1 MIRSNGKPKTATS
14 TLAAGVK
21 AALLAVSVL
30 AMASGG
36 AKAQD
41 ATKGRLSGVIVD
53 AEDRLPIPNARVGA
67 YAILPGDSAWTMV
80 KGMASGI
87 DGGYSLEVAPGLY
100 RLIASLQSYT
110 PTVLDDIKV
119 SAGDTVETRVTLV
132 PRPIQIEGV
141 QVKGTELRGTE
152 ASALSKQKKA
162 AAVSDAIT
170 SEQIQKSTDSNAAEA
185 LQRVTG
191 LSVVG
196 GRYVYVRGLGERY
209 SSTQINGASVGT
221 PEPNKRVV
229 PLDVFP
235 SGVLDNVVVQKSYT
249 PDQDGEFGG
258 GVVNLNTKDFV
269 DGKRFTQSLTTGA
282 SAGALSREFLTYP
295 GGRFDFLGF
304 DDGRRGI
311 PGTLSRLAGDRR
323 VAPATFG
330 GEGLTPEQVQEIG
343 RSFENVW
350 TPRGEGA
357 KPNYAYSASFSR
369 GLTVLGKEV
378 GFLSSLSFN
387 NSFNSLSREN
397 NAYVGTAQDLT
408 PLYLY
413 KVEESTARVLGGAL
427 GNLSVRLADQ
437 QALRLRMLYTRSA
450 EDNAR
455 VSNGPN
461 FDYGSEGVRIT
472 HLGYVERGLLS
483 GVLSGDHTFAGL
495 GRLVVDWNSG
505 YSLATRNEPD
515 RREYVTEIVDP
526 ATGEYQI
533 SRRVIPLTRIFGEML
548 ENDRSQRLN
557 LAIPLR
563 TWSGRESKLKV
574 GGAHRSRSRDSS
586 FRRFGFR
593 VGTQAVSNLDLSLPP
608 ESLLVD
614 ENIRPGYFTFL
625 ETTRDND
632 RYRAGQRLNAGYVM
646 ADVPVLKKLRM
657 VGGLRYEKSEISVD
671 SRSPY
676 GQGIDASYVTLT
688 DEDALPA
695 VNLTYSLTGQ
705 SNIRASFSNTIS
717 RPEFR
722 ELSPFSMYD
731 YETGYSEQGN
741 PDVKSSMIGNY
752 DLRLEQFLDTRELL
766 AVSVFHKNLER
777 PIENVVEP
785 TSGGYSLFPRN
796 GHEGRLNGTEFEMRI
811 GAARIWDA
819 FAKVFPLVETP
830 SALQHFGLS
839 ANYSR
844 VRTSV
849 RVKVATADD
858 GSDIEREGPL
868 NGQSSYS
875 LNLGFFYGSKAFEGS
890 VLYTAFGR
898 RLSQVGAG
906 QYPNKLPDIYE
917 YPLQSLDLT
926 VSKDIAGMR
935 LKLSAENL
943 LNDVVEFRQGDEI
956 ARRYVPGRVYALSF
970 QWR

>member
-1 MIRSNGKPKTATS
+1 MIRSNDTPETATS
-14 TLAAGVK
+14 KLAAG
-21 AALLAVSVL
+21 AWTALLALLVL
-30 AMASGG
+30 CAAPGG
-36 AKAQD
+36 AAAQD
-41 ATKGRLSGVIVD
+41 PTKGRLSGVVVD
-53 AEDRLPIPNARVGA
+53 AEDRLPIPNARIGA

-80 KGMASGI
+80 KGMASGV
-87 DGGYSLEVAPGLY
+87 DGGYSLEVPPGLY
-100 RLIASLQSYT
+100 RLIVSLQSYT
-110 PTVLDDIKV
+110 PTVLDDIRV
-119 SAGDTVETRVTLV
+119 NAGDTVETRVTLV
-132 PRPIQIEGV
+132 PRPIQMEGV
-141 QVKGTELRGTE
+141 QVKGPELRGTE

-209 SSTQINGASVGT
+209 SSTQVNGASVGT

-258 GVVNLNTKDFV
+258 GVVNLNTKDFT
-269 DGKRFTQSLTTGA
+269 DGKRFTQSLTTGV

-304 DDGRRGI
+304 DDGRRGV
-311 PGTLSRLAGDRR
+311 PGILSRLAGDRR

-330 GEGLTPEQVQEIG
+330 GEGLTPDEVLEIG

-357 KPNYAYSASFSR
+357 KPNYAYSASYSH
-369 GLTVLGKEV
+369 GLTVMGKEV

-387 NSFNSLSREN
+387 NSFNSVSRDN
-397 NAYVGTAQDLT
+397 NAYVGSGSELT

-413 KVEESTARVLGGAL
+413 KVEESTARMLGGAL

-437 QALRLRMLYTRSA
+437 QTLRLRVIYTRSA

-455 VSNGPN
+455 ISNGPN
-461 FDYGSEGVRIT
+461 FDLGSDGVRIT
-472 HLGYVERGLLS
+472 HLGYIERGLLS
-483 GVLSGDHTFAGL
+483 GVVSGDHTFAGL
-495 GRLVVDWNSG
+495 GRLAVDWNAG

-515 RREYVTEIVDP
+515 RREYVFELVDP
-526 ATGEYQI
+526 ETGEYQI
-533 SRRVIPLTRIFGEML
+533 SRRVLPLTRIFGEMR

-557 LAIPLR
+557 VTVPIR
-563 TWSGRESKLKV
+563 TWSGRESKLKF

-593 VGTQAVSNLDLSLPP
+593 VGSQAVQNLDLSLPP

-614 ENIRPGYFTFL
+614 ENIRTGYFTFL

-632 RYRAGQRLNAGYVM
+632 RYRADQKLNAGYVM
-646 ADVPVLKKLRM
+646 ADIPVLKNLRM
-657 VGGLRYEKSEISVD
+657 VGGVRYEKSEISVD

-676 GQGIDASYVTLT
+676 GEGIDANYVTLT
-688 DEDALPA
+688 DEDPLPA
-695 VNLTYSLTGQ
+695 VNLTYSLTEN
-705 SNIRASFSNTIS
+705 SNIRASFANTIS

-722 ELSPFSMYD
+722 ELSPFSMHD

-741 PDVKSSMIGNY
+741 PDVKSSKIGNY
-752 DLRLEQFLDTRELL
+752 DLRVEHFLDTRELL
-766 AVSVFHKNLER
+766 AASVFHKNLER
-777 PIENVVEP
+777 PIESVVEP

-796 GHEGRLNGTEFEMRI
+796 GHVGRLNGTEFEMRI
-811 GAARIWDA
+811 GAARIWDTV
-819 FAKVFPLVETP
+819 AKVFPLIEAPNT
-830 SALQHFGLS
+830 LQHFGLT

-849 RVKVATADD
+849 RVRVATADD

-875 LNLGFFYGSKAFEGS
+875 LNLGCYYGSKAFEGS
-890 VLYTAFGR
+890 ILYTAFGR

-926 VSKDIAGMR
+926 LSKDIAGMR

-943 LNDVVEFRQGDEI
+943 LNDVVEYRQGDEI
-956 ARRYVPGRVYALSF
+956 ARRYLPGRVYALAF